1 MLEQQPTSL
10 GFFFPQ
16 HSAYQVSPDSIL
28 DGVRD
33 CSTCVKLILFPLC
46 HLMFQECLSPTAVEE
61 SEPNREKEG
70 ERRRKKEREKEEGG
84 GGRRGSK
91 RDQKPEFTLPLN
103 FPEQK

>member
-1 MLEQQPTSL
+1 
-10 GFFFPQ
+10 
-16 HSAYQVSPDSIL
+16 
-28 DGVRD
+28 
-33 CSTCVKLILFPLC
+33 
-46 HLMFQECLSPTAVEE
+46 MFQECLSPTAAEE

-91 RDQKPEFTLPLN
+91 RDLKPEFALPLN